1 MLLNLFWRY
10 QNLSRKLLKLQNIL
24 QLSSCLCMLS
34 TLLSVIASPIPETIL
49 QRRQTVNC
57 TDLNADFDSSCWATL
72 GLSDYLIY
80 PQTGWMFTT
89 PSCSEDSSDTNCCKP
104 DEPWSTCY
112 LHLAHG
118 VAGSDCSEINP
129 QSCTW
134 DPSLDVNPSIAA
146 QVRYVMRNIYSRSF
160 DRVYTRIR

>member
-10 QNLSRKLLKLQNIL
+10 QSLSRKLLKLQSIL
-24 QLSSCLCMLS
+24 RLSSCLC
-34 TLLSVIASPIPETIL
+34 LLSVVPLAIASPIPETIL
-49 QRRQTVNC
+49 HRRQAVNC
-57 TDLNADFDSSCWATL
+57 TDLSADFDSSCWATL

-89 PSCSEDSSDTNCCKP
+89 PSCTEDSSGANCCKP

-118 VAGSDCSEINP
+118 VAGDDCSEINP
-129 QSCTW
+129 QFCTW
-134 DPSLDVNPSIAA
+134 DASLDVDPSIAA
-146 QVRYVMRNIYSRSF
+146 QVRYVMRNIYSGSLHCG
-160 DRVYTRIR
+160 

>member
-10 QNLSRKLLKLQNIL
+10 QSVSPKLPKLQNIL
-24 QLSSCLCMLS
+24 QISACLH
-34 TLLSVIASPIPETIL
+34 LLSMLPSMIASPIPETTL

-57 TDLNADFDSSCWATL
+57 TDLKADFDSSCWVTL
-72 GLSDYLIY
+72 GLSDYLIH
-80 PQTGWMFTT
+80 PQTGWTFTT
-89 PSCSEDSSDTNCCKP
+89 PSCTENSSGANCCKP

-118 VAGSDCSEINP
+118 VAGDDCSEINP

-134 DPSLDVNPSIAA
+134 DASLDVDPSIAA
-146 QVRYVMRNIYSRSF
+146 QVRYVMRNIYSKPLN
-160 DRVYTRIR
+160 RVYTGIR